1 MKTLATI
8 GDNCVDIYPQLN
20 KAFSGGMRS
29 MWRCTAL
36 ATAYSRDALPGWV
49 TMTTAQS

>member
-20 KAFSGGMRS
+20 KAFSGGNA
-29 MWRCTAL
+29 RCTAL

>member
-20 KAFSGGMRS
+20 KRFLAVMRS